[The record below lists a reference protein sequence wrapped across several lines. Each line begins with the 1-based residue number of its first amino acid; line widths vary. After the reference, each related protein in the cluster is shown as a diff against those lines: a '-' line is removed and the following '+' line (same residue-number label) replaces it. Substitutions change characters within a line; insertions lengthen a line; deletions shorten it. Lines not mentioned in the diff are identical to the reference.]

1 MKIYHLRCKIQF
13 GIGDGR
19 LGDILGV
26 RNVMAN
32 AGGMGIFAFSIDKL
46 FLPSLGRHPRQGF
59 VHGRAD
65 VAQSWFLGDAIES

>member
-1 MKIYHLRCKIQF
+1 
-13 GIGDGR
+13 
-19 LGDILGV
+19 
-26 RNVMAN
+26 MAN